1 MIVTLPTPLSQRER
15 GNKVPAT
22 FMAMSATLHPKMPA
36 KRSVFLLSDHTGI
49 TVQTIAKTLLSQ
61 FDGIPFERVVLP
73 FVDTPGKIDA
83 ACSRIA
89 SQAAL
94 SGLRPIVLSSLTDS
108 KLCARL
114 HDGCQGLV
122 LDVFEAFLGPLEQEL
137 NRPAS
142 LTVGMAHVADKESG
156 RRRMQALKFAL
167 QSDGSQQGRDYPN
180 ADLILIGPPG
190 SGKTAVCLHL
200 AMQYGLRAA
209 NTPLTDDDLE
219 RGELPDALLAQRPK
233 LRGLLPDSK
242 ACADNA
248 GKTQAARALFR
259 EAQIPFVESSG
270 LSVEAIAARLAH
282 AG

>member
-1 MIVTLPTPLSQRER
+1 
-15 GNKVPAT
+15 
-22 FMAMSATLHPKMPA
+22 MPA

-49 TVQTIAKTLLSQ
+49 TVQTIARTLLSQ
-61 FDGIPFERVVLP
+61 FEGIPFERVVLP

-108 KLCARL
+108 ALRARL
-114 HDGCQGLV
+114 HSACQGLV
-122 LDVFEAFLGPLEQEL
+122 LDVFEAFIGALEQEL
-137 NRPAS
+137 NQPAS
-142 LTVGMAHVADKESG
+142 QAVGRAHGMADKESG

-167 QSDGSQQGRDYPN
+167 QTDGGQQRGDYPN

-190 SGKTAVCLHL
+190 SGATAVCLHL

-209 NTPLTDDDLE
+209 NAPLSDDDLE
-219 RGELPDALLAQRPK
+219 RGELPDALLAYRPK
-233 LRGLLPDSK
+233 LRGLLPDGK
-242 ACADNA
+242 APADSPHPPDP
-248 GKTQAARALFR
+248 GKIHAARTLFR
-259 EAQIPFVESSG
+259 EAQIPFVECSG
-270 LSVEAIAARLAH
+270 LSVEAIAACLAH